1 MKPHN
6 KIFLAF
12 VVFTLIAAT
21 LACGT
26 TSSGPSMAGKWLDP
40 DTSGTITTIVADGSG
55 YKVSSVINPNRGGNE
70 LTNSSWSNGVLTWTY
85 CVPNG
90 NCITSVTTSVT
101 STKLNTN
108 WTDDGGQSGTTAFE
122 RQ

>member
-1 MKPHN
+1 MKSHN
-6 KIFLAF
+6 KIFLAL
-12 VVFTLIAAT
+12 VVFALVAAT

-26 TSSGPSMAGKWLDP
+26 SSKASMAGAWLDP

-55 YKVSSVINPNRGGNE
+55 YKVTSVINPNRGGNE
-70 LTNSSWSNGVLTWTY
+70 LTDSSWSNGVLTWTY

-90 NCITSVTTSVT
+90 NCITSVTTGVT
-101 STKLNTN
+101 SSKLNTT
-108 WTDDGGQSGTTAFE
+108 WTDDQGQSGTTDFE